1 MTQLPGW
8 SRPSS
13 PFHAGEQLVQRR
25 LGVRERMETVG
36 RRVLRNFM
44 PDQHREFFAGL
55 PFLVLAAIDGEGQP
69 WAAAVTG
76 APGFL
81 STPDDM
87 TLRVAAEAPADLAA
101 GADIGAVG
109 IDFAA
114 RRRNRANGVVAGIGE
129 GSFDIAVRQSF
140 GNCPKYIQAR
150 HWTMLGAGEHSPGR
164 VVRQRGLGA
173 TERTLIAAADTFF
186 IASALGSV
194 RDRPSQG
201 ADASHRGGPPGFV
214 RVDDERTLA
223 VPDFT
228 GNSYFNT
235 LGNLALN
242 PRCGL
247 LFIDF
252 ATGTT
257 PRPRSSGRAPRFD
270 ASPAPNASSASASE
284 TARPSRRR
292 CRCAGALATSRPS
305 WRSSAGGTRRPAP
318 RRHHSVTE
326 ASSC

>member
-257 PRPRSSGRAPRFD
+257 LAIAAEAEIIWEGAEVRRFAGAQRVIRFRLGDCATLPAALPLRWRFGDFSPFLAQLGGWDAASGA
-270 ASPAPNASSASASE
+270 ASPP
-284 TARPSRRR
+284 
-292 CRCAGALATSRPS
+292 
-305 WRSSAGGTRRPAP
+305 
-318 RRHHSVTE
+318 
-326 ASSC
+326 